1 MTHNSKRGTI
11 WFVLLA
17 FGIAWLFWEI
27 PLRSGLS
34 LGDPLFQLFLLP
46 GSFAPAIAAIIVRKW
61 ITGEGFEDAGFKLHF
76 KQRWQ
81 IYLVAWLL
89 PFLVIAGI
97 ILVNALVGVA
107 DLTLDAQEAVA
118 RSLPEGQE
126 IPENAPPM
134 TWWLI
139 VGQGLIMSLIAI
151 PILWGEEFGWR
162 GYLQLRLFGDQPVK
176 AAVVTGLIWGVW
188 HYPINLRGY
197 NFPDHEYLGL
207 LVFPVSTVFI
217 SIILGWFRYRSGSI
231 WAASLGHSATNAIGG
246 SLAALL
252 FAGGPMIFTNY
263 LGILAW
269 IPLGIIAG
277 WIVLTGRLP
286 REIDPEM
293 YKSPAEI
300 YPKVEGYYGEIH
312 Q

>member
-1 MTHNSKRGTI
+1 MNTESKGVI
-11 WFVLLA
+11 WFLILA

-27 PLRSGLS
+27 PLRLGLTLS
-34 LGDPLFQLFLLP
+34 DPMFQIFLLP
-46 GSFAPAIAAIIVRKW
+46 GSFAPAIAAVIVRKW
-61 ITGEGFEDAGFKLHF
+61 ITNEGFEDAGFKLHF
-76 KQRWQ
+76 KKRWS
-81 IYLVAWLL
+81 IYLIAWLL
-89 PFLVIAGI
+89 PFVVIGGM
-97 ILVNALVGVA
+97 ILVN
-107 DLTLDAQEAVA
+107 TLLNVTEPVLDTQEAIMKT
-118 RSLPEGQE
+118 LPDGQE

-134 TWWLI
+134 TWWL
-139 VGQGLIMSLIAI
+139 VVAQGLVMSIIAI
-151 PILWGEEFGWR
+151 PLLWGEEFGWR

-176 AAVVTGLIWGVW
+176 AAVVTGFIWGVW

-207 LVFPVSTVFI
+207 IVFPVSTVFI

-252 FAGGPMIFTNY
+252 FAAGPMIYTNY

-269 IPLGIIAG
+269 IPLGIVAG

-286 REIDPEM
+286 REIDPGV
-293 YKSPAEI
+293 YKNPAEI
-300 YPKVEGYYGEIH
+300 YLKIAEYYGEIH